1 VSLLHRDRSSS
12 PPISPPENFL
22 QGKSPLPR
30 HLAKPFQRS
39 PKEAAKLTPRK
50 WCYQSMLCRHEYAHG
65 FTDCERYPRYE
76 ADIVLVTPV
85 RYELCPD
92 CEARGFTRQH
102 FPISKT
108 PSVIPL
114 EFDFLPRRTGEPVSY
129 SKHPDRALERDWE
142 RDSGKG
148 VGYESYEQRRE
159 RKSRM
164 WRQNSDGESSL
175 RGERERYRSPTPSPS
190 SPSPSPSA
198 SILSLPSSP
207 PLPPNTPPPPPS
219 SDIHISA
226 LEDELRGMHVTPA
239 IEPRVPKSS
248 RSSTRA
254 QIGSSSSRTSSS
266 KPARRE
272 NNGEERRERE
282 IRKGKEK
289 ERLPIQLVRR
299 VTNSVLEKIDEFN
312 GYA

>member
-1 VSLLHRDRSSS
+1 
-12 PPISPPENFL
+12 
-22 QGKSPLPR
+22 
-30 HLAKPFQRS
+30 
-39 PKEAAKLTPRK
+39 
-50 WCYQSMLCRHEYAHG
+50 MLCRHEYAHG

-129 SKHPDRALERDWE
+129 SKRPDRALERDWE
-142 RDSGKG
+142 GSGKG
-148 VGYESYEQRRE
+148 LEYESYEQRRE

-164 WRQNSDGESSL
+164 WRQSFDGEREL
-175 RGERERYRSPTPSPS
+175 RGERNENRAPYRSPTPSPS
-190 SPSPSPSA
+190 SPSA
-198 SILSLPSSP
+198 SILWLPACP
-207 PLPPNTPPPPPS
+207 PARPGGRPPPPS
-219 SDIHISA
+219 SDIHIRA

-239 IEPRVPKSS
+239 IETIVPRSS

-254 QIGSSSSRTSSS
+254 QIGRSSRTSSS
-266 KPARRE
+266 KPARRGD
-272 NNGEERRERE
+272 GEERRES
-282 IRKGKEK
+282 IKGKEK
-289 ERLPIQLVRR
+289 EKERERFPIRLARR

>member
-1 VSLLHRDRSSS
+1 VSLLHWGRSSS
-12 PPISPPENFL
+12 PLISNPKDFL
-22 QGKSPLPR
+22 QGNPPCTGIYQSPFGESKR
-30 HLAKPFQRS
+30 TR
-39 PKEAAKLTPRK
+39 EADSEK
-50 WCYQSMLCRHEYAHG
+50 WCYQSMLCGHEYAHG
-65 FTDCERYPRYE
+65 FTDCERHPRYE

-92 CEARGFTRQH
+92 CEARGFTRQR

-129 SKHPDRALERDWE
+129 SKRPDRALERDWE

-148 VGYESYEQRRE
+148 VEYESWEQRRE

-164 WRQNSDGESSL
+164 WRQSSNGESSQ
-175 RGERERYRSPTPSPS
+175 RRERNEKKERYRSTTLSPS
-190 SPSPSPSA
+190 SPSPPA

-207 PLPPNTPPPPPS
+207 PLPPHTPPPPPS

-239 IEPRVPKSS
+239 IEPRVSKSS

-254 QIGSSSSRTSSS
+254 QIGSSSFRTSSS

-272 NNGEERRERE
+272 NSRGEGDKRENE
-282 IRKGKEK
+282 KEK
-289 ERLPIQLVRR
+289 FPIRLVRR
-299 VTNSVLEKIDEFN
+299 VTNSVLEKIDESN